1 MSHNCH
7 MVFQLLSPEV
17 APGKFLRIDAVK
29 GIRILSN
36 DLMAL
41 LVPRASLACIILEFP
56 KLGPN

>member
-1 MSHNCH
+1 